1 MSRKSIKNISIND
14 VKIGDKFGKW
24 TVLKILPKISYKPC
38 FFECQCECGT
48 IKKVN
53 GNNIVRGL
61 STNCGCVR
69 KITVGNMARIDN
81 RSKERLYDIYC
92 KMKSRCNSPT
102 NFNYKDYGGR
112 GIKVCNEWLEDYLNF
127 KNWALNNGYTDE
139 LTIDRINVN
148 GDYEPSNCRWTTMD
162 VQANNKRNNLYIT
175 HNGETK
181 TLKEWCRYYN
191 VKYDTIRDRMFR
203 KDKHYTF
210 EEAISKPIRIMIT
223 YNGETHSVT
232 EWSKITGINSCLIRS
247 RLRKGYHI
255 EDVLY
260 VGNLS
265 DKYGA
270 SRYVPHNDKK

>member
-24 TVLKILPKISYKPC
+24 TVLKILPKEPYESR

-48 IKKVN
+48 IKN
-53 GNNIVRGL
+53 VRGSNITNGS

-69 KITVGNMARIDN
+69 KITVGNTTRIDN

-92 KMKSRCNSPT
+92 KMKSRCNTTT
-102 NFNYKDYGGR
+102 NQNYKNYGGR

-181 TLKEWCRYYN
+181 TLAEWCRYYN
-191 VKYDTIRDRMFR
+191 INYDTVRERMFR
-203 KDKHYTF
+203 KAKPCTF
-210 EEAISKPIRIMIT
+210 EEAFFKPTRIMIT
-223 YNGETHSVT
+223 YNNETHSVK
-232 EWSKITGINSCLIRS
+232 EWSEITGIPSSIIRD
-247 RLRKGYHI
+247 RFKRGCCM
-255 EDVLY
+255 EDVFY
-260 VGNLS
+260 TGNLF
-265 DKYGA
+265 DK
-270 SRYVPHNDKK
+270 HNTSQ